1 MCDGRMEPRN
11 YTVEYDENS
20 VAWLID
26 HLTNARIA
34 LQHGHIVR
42 CVIVAEPRYAPGA
55 QPHATDQT

>member
-1 MCDGRMEPRN
+1 MEPRN